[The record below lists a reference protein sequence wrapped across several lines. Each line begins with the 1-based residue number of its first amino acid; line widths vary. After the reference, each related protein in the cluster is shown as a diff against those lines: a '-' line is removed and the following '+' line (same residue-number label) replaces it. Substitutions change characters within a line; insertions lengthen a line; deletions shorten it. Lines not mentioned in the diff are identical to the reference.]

1 MVPHVVLTQ
10 DIKKTVGKWSSMAT
24 KVSVLKAKRTERRV
38 EGRCR
43 KVSTKPV
50 KAYPCCSQGPGRAG
64 GGRGP
69 VRSIPKS
76 KG

>member
-10 DIKKTVGKWSSMAT
+10 DIKKTMGKWSSMAT
-24 KVSVLKAKRTERRV
+24 KVSVLKAKRTERPV

-50 KAYPCCSQGPGRAG
+50 KG
-64 GGRGP
+64 
-69 VRSIPKS
+69 IPLL
-76 KG
+76 

>member
-50 KAYPCCSQGPGRAG
+50 KG
-64 GGRGP
+64 
-69 VRSIPKS
+69 IPLL
-76 KG
+76 